1 MTKELTPVPSATTL
15 AAIKAITDAKAATTT
30 SSDVAAVTAQN
41 TDLADLQA
49 QGTHIQYAV
58 VAAAE
63 NTVDSSATPNS
74 HLYQLELANQ
84 KTVLVDSNVELTP
97 GQRIAFQVTNNQLRL
112 IAVTQTSEVD
122 MVRQLI
128 HQLSTQQNSPV
139 EAISLLLAANQIASD
154 IPFAASLL
162 NEQAGIAQTTTST
175 AKALNTLNEKP
186 TGALNEQPA
195 FTPSEQAVKVLKEQ
209 PIAALLKQFPVI
221 QEIAEAISK
230 QVPEFA
236 QLTKTDTVKNAISN
250 SGLFFES
257 KLQSVPATE
266 IATTDIKALF
276 TKLNAA
282 FNYNS
287 ELKGKVNTTERAL
300 NVRSNAATEK
310 SSPNNIK
317 SANALKLTSTTREA
331 PPSELVELAE
341 PSTPAATLSAFARAG
356 ASLYASAAKQASPV
370 LLPQVPPPLPGMPSM
385 HFHPHMNLRNATD
398 LGAAFISVLFRNT
411 QASLN
416 RITLQQLS
424 SESKSED
431 NEQGDALLAGIK
443 LNFDIPFIWQQST
456 HALNIR
462 IEGEPEQQTK
472 EENNK
477 KQKVSIWNVT
487 LAFDLDSLG
496 PIQVQLRIN
505 DTLANATIWSE
516 RAQTLAATRVA
527 ADNLKASL
535 TNIGLNVSSIDCK
548 PGIPATKNTPVE
560 HRLVDVKT

>member
-1 MTKELTPVPSATTL
+1 MTKELTPVPAANTL
-15 AAIKAITDAKAATTT
+15 AAIKAITDAKTATTNQ
-30 SSDVAAVTAQN
+30 SDVAAAAAPN

-49 QGTHIQYAV
+49 LGTSIQYAV
-58 VAAAE
+58 VTAAE
-63 NTVDSSATPNS
+63 NTADSTTTNS

-112 IAVTQTSEVD
+112 VAVTQTTDVD

-128 HQLSTQQNSPV
+128 NQLSAQQNSPV
-139 EAISLLLAANQIASD
+139 AAISLLLAANQIASN
-154 IPFAASLL
+154 ITLAPNLL
-162 NEQAGIAQTTTST
+162 NEQAAVALTAEPNAQVPVAPNELPAS
-175 AKALNTLNEKP
+175 ALNK
-186 TGALNEQPA
+186 QSA
-195 FTPSEQAVKVLKEQ
+195 FTVSEQAVNVLKEQ
-209 PIAALLKQFPVI
+209 PIAALLKQFPI
-221 QEIAEAISK
+221 IKEIAEAISK
-230 QVPEFA
+230 QIPELA
-236 QLTKTDTVKNAISN
+236 QLTKADTVKNAISN

-257 KLQSVPATE
+257 KLQSAPATE

-276 TKLNAA
+276 TKLNAE
-282 FNYNS
+282 FNSNG
-287 ELKGKVNTTERAL
+287 ELKGKVNAAEQALTT
-300 NVRSNAATEK
+300 RSNAGAEK
-310 SSPNNIK
+310 VSPNNSK
-317 SANALKLTSTTREA
+317 SANAIKLTTTSGEA
-331 PPSELVELAE
+331 PSELTELAE
-341 PSTPAATLSAFARAG
+341 PSTPTATLSAYARAA
-356 ASLYASAAKQASPV
+356 ASVYASAAKQTSPV
-370 LLPQVPPPLPGMPSM
+370 LLPQVPPPLPGMLGM

-431 NEQGDALLAGIK
+431 DEQADALLAGIK

-462 IEGEPEQQTK
+462 IDGEPEQQSK

-477 KQKVSIWNVT
+477 KQKISIWNVT
-487 LAFDLDSLG
+487 LAFDLDFLG
-496 PIQVQLRIN
+496 PMQVQLRIN
-505 DTLANATIWSE
+505 DKLANATIWAE
-516 RAQTLAATRVA
+516 REQTLTATRVA

-548 PGIPATKNTPVE
+548 PGIPVAKNMPVE